1 MTVVVA
7 LIAAVLVG
15 AAAVALVRV
24 VRGPSVL
31 DRAIATEV
39 LISTLVCALGLEAA
53 ITRHSATLPILISLS
68 LVGFVGSVAVARF
81 VGRDRDE
88 PLPSQQADRRDRP
101 GPDRSE
107 PWGADEAGGR

>member
-1 MTVVVA
+1 MTVATVVIGVV
-7 LIAAVLVG
+7 LAA

-31 DRAIATEV
+31 DRAVATEV
-39 LISTLVCALGLEAA
+39 LIATLVCALGLEAA
-53 ITRHSATLPILISLS
+53 TTRHSTTLPILISLS

-88 PLPSQQADRRDRP
+88 PLPPEPAE
-101 GPDRSE
+101 RSE
-107 PWGADEAGGR
+107 RPARTDEDGER